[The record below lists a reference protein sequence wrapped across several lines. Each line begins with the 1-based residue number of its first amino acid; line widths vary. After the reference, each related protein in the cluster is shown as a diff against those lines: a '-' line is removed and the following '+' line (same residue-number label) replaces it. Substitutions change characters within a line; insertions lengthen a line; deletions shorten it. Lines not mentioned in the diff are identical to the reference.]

1 MAAETPMPV
10 RKRRLLVHFI
20 TGLVIGALLAV
31 VVSFW
36 RPYRRELIQANTR
49 YRHSHMV
56 AMKNDNNSIPT
67 DLSQAVRVLCWIV
80 TNREHHKSRAQHV
93 KRTWGRRCNKLIF
106 VSWQNDQESGIKQE
120 DSLNSWSKIQAVLKY
135 IYANHLDEA
144 DWFFRADDRTYAIME
159 NMRYFL
165 HTYSPETPIYFG
177 HKAKDHISANAGYVL
192 SKAALWRFVE
202 KALPNDKLCIRNSTR
217 TETVELGECLK
228 NVGVMAADSRDQHG
242 CARFVSFHL
251 NKYLTS
257 WRRDYTI
264 FKSAEDLT
272 CCSQTAIAYNFVM
285 PYKMYLLDH
294 FIYHMRTNNTVI
306 APISLPLR

>member
-1 MAAETPMPV
+1 MTAETLMPE
-10 RKRRLLVHFI
+10 RKRCLLLYFI

-36 RPYRRELIQANTR
+36 SPYCRELIKSNTR
-49 YRHSHMV
+49 YRQSHLIAV
-56 AMKNDNNSIPT
+56 TNNNKNIPT
-67 DLSQAVRVLCWIV
+67 DLSQTIRVLCWIV
-80 TNREHHKSRAQHV
+80 SNGKHQKSRAQHV

-106 VSWQNDQESGIKQE
+106 VSWQNDQELGIKPE
-120 DSLNSWSKIQAVLKY
+120 DSGNSWSKTQAALKY

-144 DWFFRADDRTYAIME
+144 DWFFRADDQTYAIME

-165 HTYSPETPIYFG
+165 YNYSPETPIYFG
-177 HKAKDHISANAGYVL
+177 HKVKDHISANAGYVL
-192 SKAALWRFVE
+192 SKAALRRFVE

-217 TETVELGECLK
+217 TESIELSECLE
-228 NVGVMAADSRDQHG
+228 NVGVILGDSRDRHG
-242 CARFVSFHL
+242 CARFVPFRL

-272 CCSQTAIAYNFVM
+272 CCSQPVIAYNFVM

-294 FIYHMRTNNTVI
+294 FIYHMRTNNTAI